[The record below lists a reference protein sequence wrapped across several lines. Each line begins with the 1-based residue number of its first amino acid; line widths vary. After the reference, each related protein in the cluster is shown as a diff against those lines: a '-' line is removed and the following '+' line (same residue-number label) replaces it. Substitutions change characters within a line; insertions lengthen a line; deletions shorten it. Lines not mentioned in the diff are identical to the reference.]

1 MIKSLSINSYTAPSS
16 SPKNV
21 SVITVTSTTIKLSWL
36 SPPSNSHNGI
46 IRSYVV
52 TLQETNTG
60 TTLYYNVT
68 DTEITVSSLHPYYSY
83 ECRIAAVT
91 VSTGPFSTA
100 LTIITKQGGNKK

>member
-1 MIKSLSINSYTAPSS
+1 M
-16 SPKNV
+16 NV
-21 SVITVTSTTIKLSWL
+21 SVVTVTSTTIKLSWL
-36 SPPSNSHNGI
+36 PPPSNSHNGI

-100 LTIITKQGGNKK
+100 LTVITKQAGKKT